1 MLILSR
7 RNQET
12 VVVGGSSGFEVLL
25 KVTVLE
31 IKRGTVR
38 LGFDVDKAV
47 PVHRLEVW
55 ERIHADEQS
64 GGLMEARPPPVA
76 Q

>member
-12 VVVGGSSGFEVLL
+12 VVVGGSGGFDVLL

-31 IKRGTVR
+31 IRRGMVR
-38 LGFDVDKAV
+38 LGFEVDKAV

-55 ERIHADEQS
+55 ERIHANDQPDYPLKT
-64 GGLMEARPPPVA
+64 GALPAA